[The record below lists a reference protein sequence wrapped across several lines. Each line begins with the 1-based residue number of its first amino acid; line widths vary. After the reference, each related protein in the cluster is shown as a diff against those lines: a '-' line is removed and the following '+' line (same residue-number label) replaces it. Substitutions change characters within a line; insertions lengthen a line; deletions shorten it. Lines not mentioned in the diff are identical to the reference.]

1 MAVTRHPS
9 TPTAAGPAGLGAA
22 HGGPATEAAERRS
35 SRRAQ
40 VPAVFVEPTPRRI
53 RVRLGDTLVAD
64 STHAQLLVQY
74 GSGGLPTY
82 YVPRHDVRPG
92 VLVEE
97 TIGSQG
103 QRTWAVVAGRKRAEA
118 AAWTHE
124 DPTGA
129 LAALTDHVSFSWR
142 QLEWYEEDER
152 VFVHARDPYKRV
164 DTLRSS
170 RRVQVLV
177 AGEQVANSAHPL
189 LLLETSLPTRYYLPF
204 EDVRTDLLE
213 ASDTV
218 TMCPYKGRARYWS
231 IRVGDTFVRDAAW
244 SYPDP
249 IPENPKIRDL
259 LCFFNERV
267 DLVVDGRTLEP
278 AVTPWSNPDPDADM
292 GAAHLRR

>member
-1 MAVTRHPS
+1 MMSVARHP
-9 TPTAAGPAGLGAA
+9 TPTAAGATWLSAPQGGRAA
-22 HGGPATEAAERRS
+22 EEAERRS
-35 SRRAQ
+35 DAGVQ
-40 VPAVFVEPTPRRI
+40 IATAFVEPTPRRI

-64 STHAQLLVQY
+64 STRAQLLIQY
-74 GSGGLPTY
+74 GPGGLPTY
-82 YVPRHDVRPG
+82 YLPRQDVRPG

-97 TIGSQG
+97 TIGSEG
-103 QRTWAVVAGRKRAEA
+103 QRTWAVVAGKKRADA

-124 DPTGA
+124 NPTGA
-129 LAALTDHVSFSWR
+129 LAALADHVSFSWR
-142 QLEWYEEDER
+142 QLDWYEEDER
-152 VFVHARDPYKRV
+152 VLVHARDPYKRV

-177 AGEQVANSAHPL
+177 AGEQVANSVRPL
-189 LLLETSLPTRYYLPF
+189 LLLETSLPIRYYLPF

-231 IRVGDTFVRDAAW
+231 IRVGDTFVRDASW

-267 DLVVDGRTLEP
+267 DLVVDGHPLERP
-278 AVTPWSNPDPDADM
+278 VTPWSNPDPDTDM
-292 GAAHLRR
+292 GVAHLRR